1 MIVKLIINILVF
13 ATVMSVIVIVHEL
26 GHLLAAK
33 SFGVYCKEF
42 AVGMGPKIYSYQS
55 KKSETA
61 YSLRVLPIGGFV
73 AMAGEPGEAEV
84 ENIPYERTI
93 NGIKPWKRLIVMLA
107 GVFMNLVLAFLVFFM
122 IFQIKGI
129 VNEPAPIIHAVVEGY
144 PAEKAGF
151 QAGDLIQKMTFEDG
165 TVITPEKFSDA
176 SIGIVSFEGQ
186 EISIE
191 VLRDNEKVE
200 LKVRPI
206 KDENSG
212 TYVLGIQSGPGTLE
226 HRNIPKT
233 MAYTIAFIGN
243 MILQIFTIL
252 KWLVRGVGLN
262 NVGGPIAIF
271 QATSQVSASGFDFI
285 YFWNLI
291 GSLSISLAVMN
302 LLPIPALDGGRA
314 LITLVE
320 MIIGKPIP
328 EKFENFIMILSFVFL
343 MLLMVFFVFNDLKR
357 L

>member
-129 VNEPAPIIHAVVEGY
+129 VNEPAPIIHAVMLQLVLCHL
-144 PAEKAGF
+144 KDKRF
-151 QAGDLIQKMTFEDG
+151 Q
-165 TVITPEKFSDA
+165 
-176 SIGIVSFEGQ
+176 
-186 EISIE
+186 
-191 VLRDNEKVE
+191 LR
-200 LKVRPI
+200 
-206 KDENSG
+206 
-212 TYVLGIQSGPGTLE
+212 
-226 HRNIPKT
+226 
-233 MAYTIAFIGN
+233 F
-243 MILQIFTIL
+243 
-252 KWLVRGVGLN
+252 
-262 NVGGPIAIF
+262 
-271 QATSQVSASGFDFI
+271 
-285 YFWNLI
+285 
-291 GSLSISLAVMN
+291 
-302 LLPIPALDGGRA
+302 
-314 LITLVE
+314 
-320 MIIGKPIP
+320 
-328 EKFENFIMILSFVFL
+328 
-343 MLLMVFFVFNDLKR
+343 
-357 L
+357 